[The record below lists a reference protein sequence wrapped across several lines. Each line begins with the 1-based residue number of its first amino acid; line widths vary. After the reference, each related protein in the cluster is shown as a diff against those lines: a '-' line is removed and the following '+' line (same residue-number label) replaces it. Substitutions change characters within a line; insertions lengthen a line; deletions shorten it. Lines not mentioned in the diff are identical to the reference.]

1 MLTLFY
7 RLFYFNGMTRFE
19 TGSNSQNE
27 RNVNHKFRF
36 TPARDSRKRKV
47 RGLWIRNG
55 RYYLQMRVEGE
66 KSARKIPL
74 EAQNL
79 EAAIKEIREKQS
91 AKDKGQLPT
100 AGRKP
105 KFGEYCQSYLD
116 FHATVKNSGK
126 RPRTLERE
134 RTSLI
139 RWMAALGHVR
149 VDKITRPMIA
159 AFIDGRMRDGL
170 APRSINVD
178 VIALRN
184 VLKRALNDGL
194 LNALPTAGLKPL
206 KVRTAKRPL
215 LTPAQFDTLCAAARV
230 CSKNGD
236 ELIDYIKFL
245 AFTGARCSEA
255 LRVKWVDVDF
265 DRRHVTIGADGLSKN
280 GKARVVDF
288 NPNLE
293 RHLLE
298 MWQRHAPDTS
308 WLFPSPQRGDRDI
321 AARSLRDSFEIAR
334 EKARLEW
341 AGFHDLRHYFCSMS
355 IMSGIDVRTIAEWMG
370 HLDGG
375 ILIGKIYSHLLGE
388 QRQRMA
394 AKLVFSPIVVEPQN
408 EAALA

>member
-7 RLFYFNGMTRFE
+7 RLFYFNEMKPFE
-19 TGSNSQNE
+19 SASNSQNE
-27 RNVNHKFRF
+27 RSVNHKFRF

-74 EAQNL
+74 ESRNL
-79 EAAIKEIREKQS
+79 ETAVKEIREKQA
-91 AKDKGQLPT
+91 AKDNGELPT
-100 AGRKP
+100 AGLKP
-105 KFGEYCQSYLD
+105 KFAEYCKSYLD
-116 FHATVKNSGK
+116 FFETVKNSGK
-126 RPRTLERE
+126 RPRTVERE
-134 RTSLI
+134 RTSLV
-139 RWMAALGHVR
+139 RWVAALGHVR
-149 VDKITRPMIA
+149 VDKITKPMLA
-159 AFIDGRMRDGL
+159 AFIDARLKDGL
-170 APRSINVD
+170 SPRSINVD

-184 VLKRALNDGL
+184 VLKKAANDGF
-194 LNALPTAGLKPL
+194 LNALPTAGLKPM
-206 KVRTAKRPL
+206 KVRTVKRPL
-215 LTPAQFDTLCAAARV
+215 LTPAQFEKLCAIARA

-236 ELIDYIKFL
+236 ELVDYLKFL

-255 LRVKWVDVDF
+255 LRVKWADVDF

-288 NPNLE
+288 NANLE
-293 RHLLE
+293 THLRD
-298 MWQRHAPDTS
+298 MWQRRAPDTS
-308 WLFPSPQRGDRDI
+308 WLFPSPQRGDKDI
-321 AARSLRDSFEIAR
+321 AARSLRDSFEVAR
-334 EKARLEW
+334 EKAGLEW

-388 QRQRMA
+388 HRQRMA
-394 AKLVFSPIVVEPQN
+394 AKLVFSPVVVQPQ
-408 EAALA
+408 EARA

>member
-1 MLTLFY
+1 MK
-7 RLFYFNGMTRFE
+7 RFE
-19 TGSNSQNE
+19 TESNSQNNG
-27 RNVNHKFRF
+27 NVNHKFRF
-36 TPARDSRKRKV
+36 TPVRDSRKRKV

-74 EAQNL
+74 QSQNL

-91 AKDKGQLPT
+91 AKDKGELPA
-100 AGRKP
+100 AGLKP
-105 KFGEYCQSYLD
+105 KFADYCRGYLD
-116 FHATVKNSGK
+116 FFETVMNSGK

-149 VDKITRPMIA
+149 VDKITKPMLA
-159 AFIDGRMRDGL
+159 AFIDARLKDGL
-170 APRSINVD
+170 SPRSVNVD

-184 VLKRALNDGL
+184 VLKKAANDGF

-206 KVRTAKRPL
+206 KVRTVKRPL
-215 LTPAQFDTLCAAARV
+215 LTPAQFEKLCAIARA

-236 ELIDYIKFL
+236 ELVDYLKFL

-255 LRVKWVDVDF
+255 LRVAWADVDL

-293 RHLLE
+293 THLRD
-298 MWQRHAPDTS
+298 MWQRRAPDTS
-308 WLFPSPQRGDRDI
+308 WLFPSPQRGDKDI
-321 AARSLRDSFEIAR
+321 AAKSLRDSFEIAR
-334 EKARLEW
+334 KQAGLAW
-341 AGFHDLRHYFCSMS
+341 VGFHDLRHHFCSLA

-388 QRQRMA
+388 HRQRMA
-394 AKLVFSPIVVEPQN
+394 QKLVFSPVVVQPQN
-408 EAALA
+408 QEATA